1 MKGGKM
7 KTVTIK
13 QSIDDFKSRLQSLKK
28 YSPAF
33 EFYIKKI
40 NQGETL
46 PRGKYFR
53 NRVAGNKPVI
63 MDEFWIGDN
72 AKKLHEEINTF
83 HKLWG

>member
-1 MKGGKM
+1 M

-33 EFYIKKI
+33 EFYIKKL
-40 NQGETL
+40 NHGEKL
-46 PRGKYFR
+46 PRGKYFK

-63 MDEFWIGDN
+63 MDEFWMGVN
-72 AKKLHEEINTF
+72 VKKMQEAVKKF
-83 HKLWG
+83 HNMWG